1 MEVNIMLYERIT
13 KDYMQAVK
21 NKDTLRVE
29 VLSLLRS
36 AIKYREIDLREK
48 GKELNDDE
56 VIDVINKEIKKR
68 KEAIELYKQ
77 GERFDLAEKEEKELK
92 ILEEYLP
99 EKLSEEEIK
108 GIVKQIIEK
117 VEAKDMKDF
126 GKVMKYAMV
135 ELRGRA
141 DGETVRKIVEDLLK
155 S

>member
-1 MEVNIMLYERIT
+1 MLYERIT

>member
-1 MEVNIMLYERIT
+1 MLYERIT

-21 NKDTLRVE
+21 NKDTLRIE

>member
-1 MEVNIMLYERIT
+1 
-13 KDYMQAVK
+13 
-21 NKDTLRVE
+21 
-29 VLSLLRS
+29 
-36 AIKYREIDLREK
+36 
-48 GKELNDDE
+48 
-56 VIDVINKEIKKR
+56 
-68 KEAIELYKQ
+68 
-77 GERFDLAEKEEKELK
+77 LK